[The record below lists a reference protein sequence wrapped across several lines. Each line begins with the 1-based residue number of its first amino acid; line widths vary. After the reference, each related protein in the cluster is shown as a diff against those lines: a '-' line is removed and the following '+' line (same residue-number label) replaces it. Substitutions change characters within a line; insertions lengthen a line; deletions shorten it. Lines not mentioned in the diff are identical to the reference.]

1 MSSPWE
7 RGPEPDGWTPTA
19 LRPLIRFV
27 QVLARWMGPHL
38 ALVLILVIGGGFAIA
53 FTAVSGEIYE
63 SVVEKDGLSAL
74 DEPALKAAV
83 ALRSPGLNTAVT
95 VFTNVGGPIG
105 MPILAGAAAVVLSLK
120 RKSVAPL
127 LLMIVAAA
135 GSLLMTL
142 GGKQAIG
149 RLRPPMEFAIPPF
162 EYSPSFPSGHT
173 LNATVLAGVFA
184 YLLILRQRH
193 KRTRVLTVI
202 VAVLFVVAMGLS
214 RVYLGHHWLTD
225 VIVAWTLGVAWLAV
239 VVSVHRLVITFLGRR
254 RTRGDP

>member
-1 MSSPWE
+1 MSSPME
-7 RGPEPDGWTPTA
+7 RTPEPDGWTRTV
-19 LRPLIRFV
+19 LRPLVHFV
-27 QVLARWMGPHL
+27 QVLARWIGPHL

-74 DEPALKAAV
+74 DEPALNAAV
-83 ALRSPGLNTAVT
+83 DLRSPGLNAAITA
-95 VFTNVGGPIG
+95 FTNVGGPIG
-105 MPILAGAAAVVLSLK
+105 MPILAGTAAVVLALK

-135 GSLLMTL
+135 GSLLMTI
-142 GGKQAIG
+142 GGKEALG
-149 RLRPPMEFAIPPF
+149 RLRPPLEFAIPPF

-173 LNATVLAGVFA
+173 LNATVLAGIFA
-184 YLLILRQRH
+184 YLLVLGQRH
-193 KRTRVLTVI
+193 RRTRVLTVI
-202 VAVLFVVAMGLS
+202 VAILFVVAMGLS

-239 VVSVHRLVITFLGRR
+239 VVSVHRLVIMFLGRR
-254 RTRGDP
+254 SEGGEV